1 MALDTTKNTPLKNT
15 LKNTCDATYLSDPFP
30 GTFKTFLQKFPL

>member
-1 MALDTTKNTPLKNT
+1 MALNTTKNTPLNNT
-15 LKNTCDATYLSDPFP
+15 LKNTCDATYLSDSFL